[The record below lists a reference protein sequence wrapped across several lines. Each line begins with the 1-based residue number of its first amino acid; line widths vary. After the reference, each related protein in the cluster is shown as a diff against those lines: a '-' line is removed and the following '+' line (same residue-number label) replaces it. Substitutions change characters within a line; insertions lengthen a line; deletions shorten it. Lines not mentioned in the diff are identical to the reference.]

1 MTVVEFQQFIQDNQY
16 WVYGLIAAYALA
28 KTGPLPMVAGFVSA
42 SGSLDVFG
50 VLAACGVGTLTGA
63 NLRFALGYLFNTR
76 LFHWAPKAAP
86 WIALGAVGVDRLGW
100 WLLPAYRFS
109 KGTFT
114 LIGLGAGITM
124 RYRKFFVLD
133 AIGATLWTSTMV
145 GIGWSIGLMGL
156 QLQPAWAAYVG
167 LGLMG
172 LGLLALLL
180 VGRRVK
186 AALMPHALQAL
197 ERLAPKTEHQV
208 TTTQGAAARHYD
220 HANAVPE
227 SKR

>member
-1 MTVVEFQQFIQDNQY
+1 MTVADLQELIQNHRY
-16 WVYGLIAAYALA
+16 WAYGLLLAYALA

-42 SGSLDVFG
+42 SGALELLA
-50 VLAACGVGTLTGA
+50 VLAACGLGTLSGA
-63 NLRFALGYLFNTR
+63 NLRFAIGRVFNTR
-76 LFHWAPKAAP
+76 LFGWVPKAAP

-100 WLLPAYRFS
+100 WLLPVYRFS

-124 RYRKFFVLD
+124 RHRRFFVLD
-133 AIGATLWTSTMV
+133 AIGAVLWTGTMV
-145 GIGWSIGLMGL
+145 GIGWGIGQLGL
-156 QLQPAWAAYVG
+156 QLQPDWAAYVG

-172 LGLLALLL
+172 SGLLALLL

-197 ERLAPKTEHQV
+197 ERLAPKAGV
-208 TTTQGAAARHYD
+208 G
-220 HANAVPE
+220 AVPA
-227 SKR
+227 